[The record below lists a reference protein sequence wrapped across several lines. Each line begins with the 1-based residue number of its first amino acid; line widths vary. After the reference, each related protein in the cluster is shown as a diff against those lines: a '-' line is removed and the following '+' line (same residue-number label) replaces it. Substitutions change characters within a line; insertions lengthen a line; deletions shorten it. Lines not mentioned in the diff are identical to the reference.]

1 MTLAM
6 FQSQAFSMFFSISSV
21 LQAIE
26 IKNDEI
32 PLFWPCGVTPQN
44 VITSMKLPFAI
55 THAPGHMFV
64 TDKKDSE
71 YYE

>member
-1 MTLAM
+1 MIGINDVAHPDYGD
-6 FQSQAFSMFFSISSV
+6 
-21 LQAIE
+21 AIE
-26 IKNDEI
+26 IKADEI

-44 VITSMKLPFAI
+44 VISSMKLLFAI
-55 THAPGHMFV
+55 THSPGHMFV

>member
-1 MTLAM
+1 MIGIGDV
-6 FQSQAFSMFFSISSV
+6 SKPDYGD
-21 LQAIE
+21 AIE
-26 IKNDEI
+26 IKTDEI

-44 VITSMKLPFAI
+44 VITKMKLPFAI